1 MESYDC
7 VVPLEN
13 GYNFS
18 NTFFALDLEVS
29 PTCLSITFNHN
40 GLNTFIS
47 PYFDCLTAISAT
59 ASVGNTL
66 INPNYGGNVSNYGPN
81 SVGIS
86 VQGTGSRPQWMFPTT
101 ATYTAAPVDDGLA
114 ISSYNAPGSSLT
126 VTLPPVNTV
135 NAGWSLAVAT
145 DNGKGMI
152 VTAPIGS
159 IISGSKS
166 VSSLTL
172 GSGNFE
178 YVRLQS
184 DGNNWR
190 ILSATRNTR
199 LTMGYEP
206 PPWPSNWLY
215 PATSGY
221 AATLG
226 DNGNILSSY
235 NTLSGL
241 TVTLPPT
248 NNLPVGWSVG
258 FSTDN
263 GKPLSVQVNTT
274 SGGHIVWPGSGSGGT
289 SIALANTSQGAYE
302 FAVLQYDGSGNF
314 RLVEASPATAQSNGL
329 IGTGG
334 ISHWTFPTTSSYN
347 TTLADNGNVISSY
360 NSPASYMAVTF
371 PSTNI
376 LPMGWTFG
384 VTTDSNKA
392 MSVQVNNTSGGHILY
407 PGSGD
412 MVSSVSLAQTNY
424 EFLVLQFDGS
434 NFRVT
439 GTTPGTAAAVGI
451 AGSTPDINRWNFPV
465 SPTYTAG
472 QADNGN
478 ALSSYNTATGL
489 NIILPSTSAIV
500 AGWTMGFTS
509 DNGKP
514 LSVQVNT
521 ASGGSILE
529 PAQGGTSVSSI
540 ALAAGQNYEYIQLR
554 FDGNNF
560 RIVNATP
567 QTLNTLGG
575 LISLG
580 APASSTT
587 MCNVG
592 QLQADMTYFYFC
604 VAPNTWKRA
613 VLSNF

>member
-184 DGNNWR
+184 DGNNWQ

-314 RLVEASPATAQSNGL
+314 RLVEASGL
-329 IGTGG
+329 T
-334 ISHWTFPTTSSYN
+334 
-347 TTLADNGNVISSY
+347 
-360 NSPASYMAVTF
+360 
-371 PSTNI
+371 
-376 LPMGWTFG
+376 
-384 VTTDSNKA
+384 
-392 MSVQVNNTSGGHILY
+392 
-407 PGSGD
+407 
-412 MVSSVSLAQTNY
+412 
-424 EFLVLQFDGS
+424 
-434 NFRVT
+434 R
-439 GTTPGTAAAVGI
+439 
-451 AGSTPDINRWNFPV
+451 
-465 SPTYTAG
+465 
-472 QADNGN
+472 
-478 ALSSYNTATGL
+478 
-489 NIILPSTSAIV
+489 
-500 AGWTMGFTS
+500 
-509 DNGKP
+509 
-514 LSVQVNT
+514 
-521 ASGGSILE
+521 
-529 PAQGGTSVSSI
+529 
-540 ALAAGQNYEYIQLR
+540 
-554 FDGNNF
+554 
-560 RIVNATP
+560 
-567 QTLNTLGG
+567 
-575 LISLG
+575 SLG
-580 APASSTT
+580 AR
-587 MCNVG
+587 G
-592 QLQADMTYFYFC
+592 
-604 VAPNTWKRA
+604 
-613 VLSNF
+613 